1 MVCNFNRIFMN
12 EISKCI
18 MDKARFVENET
29 LPACFDSEIS
39 EYVERA
45 LQINSRLG
53 KIQKTKEL
61 CHK

>member
-1 MVCNFNRIFMN
+1 MN

-18 MDKARFVENET
+18 MDKARFVESEA
-29 LPACFDSEIS
+29 LPAWFDSEIR

-53 KIQKTKEL
+53 KLQKTKEV
-61 CHK
+61 CHRLVTKRKEC